1 MFEIFTG
8 PALLSLL
15 TLTFLEV
22 ILGVDNV
29 VFIAIAAGKMP
40 AKDQGRVRFIGLA
53 IAMFLRIAMLA
64 SLVWL
69 LKAIDVAL
77 FEFSDDVVGWLGEG
91 HASDEVRLFT
101 VKDLVLLLGG
111 GFLLYQGTQEIMHM
125 SEPHH
130 GPGGGEAVAKQPQL
144 AAIVVQLFVINF
156 VFSLDSVITAIG
168 MTDILWVMVTAVIL
182 SSIIMVWLAK
192 PLSDFIDRRPTVKTL
207 ALSFILLIG
216 VALIADGLGIHLP
229 RGYVYFGIGF
239 SLFVYG
245 LNSWIEGR
253 RKSGLE
259 TGQLP
264 GARREH

>member
-1 MFEIFTG
+1 MFEFITG
-8 PALLSLL
+8 AALLSLF

-40 AKDQGRVRFIGLA
+40 PKDQDRVRFIGLA
-53 IAMFLRIAMLA
+53 IAMLLRIVMLA

-77 FEFSDDVVGWLGEG
+77 FEFSDEIVGALGAG
-91 HASDEVRLFT
+91 HASEEIRQFT

-130 GPGGGEAVAKQPQL
+130 GPGSAASAKQPQL
-144 AAIVVQLFVINF
+144 AAVIAQLFVINF

-168 MTDILWVMVTAVIL
+168 MTDILWVMVTAVVL
-182 SSIIMVWLAK
+182 SSIMMVWLAK

-239 SLFVYG
+239 SLFVYA

-253 RKSGLE
+253 RAGGLE

>member
-1 MFEIFTG
+1 MFEIFTSA
-8 PALLSLL
+8 ALLSLF

-40 AKDQGRVRFIGLA
+40 PKDQEKVRFIGLA
-53 IAMFLRIAMLA
+53 IAMVLRIAMLA

-69 LKAIDVAL
+69 LKAIDVSL
-77 FEFSDDVVGWLGEG
+77 YEFSDDLVGLLGSG
-91 HASDEVRLFT
+91 HASEEVRVFT

-130 GPGGGEAVAKQPQL
+130 GPGGDSIAKQPQL
-144 AAIVVQLFVINF
+144 AAVIAQLFVINF

-168 MTDILWVMVTAVIL
+168 MTDILWVMVTAVVL

-253 RKSGLE
+253 RKGGLE

-264 GARREH
+264 GARRGH